1 MKLGYGYPDSCSRH
15 RGWRCCLS
23 LTPFKEKFNFLIIDN
38 TEMNSKIYLKFLEWT
53 INMIYKQN
61 LLAPSH
67 TKIVGH
73 ICLYS
78 IGVEI
83 CLLFS
88 CSFHQSLL
96 GGAGHQYWGNQE
108 GEFGIVLH
116 SNNVSLCTAT
126 TRNWFKILSEL
137 GVQVWLEAKYV
148 PSTISCIA
156 FQEQSR
162 WTTLSFFG
170 SQSS

>member
-1 MKLGYGYPDSCSRH
+1 MDILIHAVGTEAEGVAWTWPPLK
-15 RGWRCCLS
+15 
-23 LTPFKEKFNFLIIDN
+23 KKFNFLIIDN
-38 TEMNSKIYLKFLEWT
+38 TEMNCRSYLKFLEWT

-78 IGVEI
+78 IGVEN

-88 CSFHQSLL
+88 FSFHQSLL

-108 GEFGIVLH
+108 GEWGRCVWWH
-116 SNNVSLCTAT
+116 RCRPSSNSSKTNCAKKVKLPFCSIIWTNC
-126 TRNWFKILSEL
+126 FKY
-137 GVQVWLEAKYV
+137 AKKCWMF
-148 PSTISCIA
+148 S
-156 FQEQSR
+156 
-162 WTTLSFFG
+162 
-170 SQSS
+170 